1 MSYPSL
7 SATQLTLYDKPLNF
21 QNSSWIQ
28 DTGQLTINTDDNM
41 YFYASQAFVFGN
53 NTGSGTGF
61 GGCIYALGTIPASG
75 MGHYTYPSPPGFPP
89 MNIDSVPVYNSS
101 SSSYCHALTLG
112 GVVEE
117 LNGNMLS
124 GGVGWS
130 ATAPGLY
137 LPSPNYG
144 FNSGT
149 GFYSLVC
156 AARILCAV
164 EIDVASD
171 SRIKFNIKSLEST
184 ESLQV
189 LRELDPVTYN
199 YKDFLSKGTNTC
211 YGFIAQKVKEIH
223 SDSVSIVPQFIP
235 SIYEPVLIEN
245 KNIIKLMYNKSKTV
259 FEIKEGKPLILKLY
273 IVEKNNKNGKEEEK
287 EKEKIVTVKQFID
300 DKTIEINEEL
310 EVESAFLFGQE
321 VDDFHVLN
329 YDNLNLLA
337 ISSIKQL
344 DKELQEKKQSVQK
357 KQQCKQAEI
366 DALKSELNS
375 IKELLSKIKI

>member
-1 MSYPSL
+1 MSSPYL
-7 SATQLTLYDKPLNF
+7 SSTELTLYDKRLNF
-21 QNSSWIQ
+21 QNNSWIQ
-28 DTGQLTINTDDNM
+28 DTAQLTINTDDNM
-41 YFYASQAFVFGN
+41 YFNASQAFVFGQN
-53 NTGSGTGF
+53 SGGTF
-61 GGCIYALGTIPASG
+61 GGCIYALGNISG
-75 MGHYTYPSPPGFPP
+75 SSMGYWNGTP
-89 MNIDSVPVYNSS
+89 SVPIYSNAMYNNCTFDF
-101 SSSYCHALTLG
+101 YQTTG
-112 GVVEE
+112 YVQ
-117 LNGNMLS
+117 GN
-124 GGVGWS
+124 
-130 ATAPGLY
+130 LY
-137 LPSPNYG
+137 LPNIYWNPV
-144 FNSGT
+144 SGLNLPSANQAYDST
-149 GFYSLVC
+149 VGIYSLVC
-156 AARILCAV
+156 ANRILCGS
-164 EIDVASD
+164 EIQIASD

-223 SDSVSIVPQFIP
+223 SDSVSLVPQIIP

-245 KNIIKLMYNKSKTV
+245 KNIIKLMYNKSKTD
-259 FEIKEGKPLILKLY
+259 FQIKEGKPLILKLY

-321 VDDFHVLN
+321 VYDFHVLN
-329 YDNLNLLA
+329 YDNLNVLA

-344 DKELQEKKQSVQK
+344 DKELQETNHSIQQK
-357 KQQCKQAEI
+357 LESQQQEI
-366 DALKSELNS
+366 DALKSELNL

>member
-7 SATQLTLYDKPLNF
+7 SSSGLTLYDKPLNF

-41 YFYASQAFVFGN
+41 YFNASQAFVFGK

-61 GGCIYALGTIPASG
+61 GGCIYALGTIPPYN
-75 MGHYTYPSPPGFPP
+75 MGYFNGSTA
-89 MNIDSVPVYNSS
+89 SVPVYSTSNTGL
-101 SSSYCHALTLG
+101 CHALTLG
-112 GVVEE
+112 GVVQD
-117 LNGNMLS
+117 LNGNMKNVP
-124 GGVGWS
+124 GEFWF
-130 ATAPGLY
+130 ATAPGLT
-137 LPSPNYG
+137 LPAASCALDAPG
-144 FNSGT
+144 GL
-149 GFYSLVC
+149 YSLVC
-156 AARILCAV
+156 ASRILCCD

-223 SDSVSIVPQFIP
+223 NDSVSLVPQIIP
-235 SIYEPVLIEN
+235 NIYEPVLIEN
-245 KNIIKLMYNKSKTV
+245 KKIIKLMYNKSKTD
-259 FEIKEGKPLILKLY
+259 FEIKEGKLLILKLY
-273 IVEKNNKNGKEEEK
+273 IVEKNNKNGKDEEN